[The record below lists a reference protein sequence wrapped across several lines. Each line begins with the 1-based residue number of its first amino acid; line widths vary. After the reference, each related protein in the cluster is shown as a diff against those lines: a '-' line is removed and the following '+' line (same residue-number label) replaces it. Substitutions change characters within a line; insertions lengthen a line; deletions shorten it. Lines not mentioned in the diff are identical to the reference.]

1 MPEVVEEEAQPDL
14 VSEKQNQAD
23 IGDEN
28 TVPTT
33 QDSKISGVISTT
45 SPTVKKFK

>member
-14 VSEKQNQAD
+14 VFEKQNQAD
-23 IGDEN
+23 IGDEH

-33 QDSKISGVISTT
+33 QDSQISGVISTT